1 MNNHFG
7 INNQNP
13 NFFSQYDENERT
25 VAKIDKKVAWTPE
38 KRRNFKENLS
48 FADNDTTLTGIS
60 MGTTNNKLH
69 TSMSIDTPIRKKKHS
84 SEVYEAS
91 IRTPIKKTKKR
102 DCTPAFSDG
111 EEEREN
117 YCSDQSFKGNYGY
130 NFQMENN
137 CLRNIQFNDIN
148 SYMTHTNTFPNTINN
163 YNLLKLNTKIQIS
176 NFDNKLN
183 RLTSGVNDTNN
194 IRFQKISKS
203 KFLQKID
210 ELDHNNQD
218 GGKVSTKEL
227 ESVEIKDKIR
237 GNYLLYLLENE
248 NNKNCESLFY
258 SIIEDNDL
266 FNKITNLICYAF
278 FDGFNNRSDIFFK
291 FLVIIYSNYLIL

>member
-7 INNQNP
+7 INNHNT
-13 NFFSQYDENERT
+13 NFFWQYDENEKT
-25 VAKIDKKVAWTPE
+25 VAKVDKKIAWTPE
-38 KRRNFKENLS
+38 KRINFKENLS

-60 MGTTNNKLH
+60 LGTTNNKLH
-69 TSMSIDTPIRKKKHS
+69 TSMSIDTPIRNKKPS
-84 SEVYEAS
+84 SELYEAS

-102 DCTPAFSDG
+102 DCTPAYSEG

-117 YCSDQSFKGNYGY
+117 SCSDKSFKNNHGY
-130 NFQMENN
+130 NFPMEND
-137 CLRNIQFNDIN
+137 CTRNIQFNNMN
-148 SYMTHTNTFPNTINN
+148 SCMAQTNTFPNSINN
-163 YNLLKLNTKIQIS
+163 YNLLKLHPKNQIC
-176 NFDNKLN
+176 NFDNKLK
-183 RLTSGVNDTNN
+183 RLNSGINDTTN

-210 ELDHNNQD
+210 ELDNNTSD
-218 GGKVSTKEL
+218 GVKISTREL

-248 NNKNCESLFY
+248 NNKNCENLFY

-291 FLVIIYSNYLIL
+291 FLVFNLF